1 MGAKRGGG
9 GVAENYKNLN
19 FFMASLN
26 NSILVLR
33 MEMNKNPE
41 NLEEESLQRIVV
53 EPWIV
58 KYRLY
63 RKQLVSFL
71 EIFAALVTLSHSKLY
86 AV

>member
-1 MGAKRGGG
+1 
-9 GVAENYKNLN
+9 
-19 FFMASLN
+19 
-26 NSILVLR
+26 
-33 MEMNKNPE
+33 MNKNPE

-71 EIFAALVTLSHSKLY
+71 EIFAALLVTLSHSKLY

>member
-1 MGAKRGGG
+1 
-9 GVAENYKNLN
+9 
-19 FFMASLN
+19 
-26 NSILVLR
+26 
-33 MEMNKNPE
+33 MNKNPE